1 MPSSPTSPGPLISAE
16 LIFPVS
22 PFKTLTFPPPPLIP
36 IRYLGGADHRESF
49 LGSTSPAAVNLSN
62 SNAVLR
68 DITGY
73 YDLRGVN
80 LASVSFQNC
89 DLSNTMFEQ
98 NVFSAHNPN
107 TGLMEGVDF
116 SGTNAVLANLTGAV
130 NFSGVNLSSVSFMNA
145 DLTGATF
152 DSTTVFGGFN
162 ANTGLVEG
170 VNFSGTN
177 AVLSNLT
184 GAINF
189 SGANLSS
196 VSFQNSDLSTATFD
210 TNTVLG
216 GADFSGVIS
225 GVNLAG
231 TNAVLRDITGY
242 YDLRGVNL
250 ASVSFQ
256 NCDLSNTMFEQ
267 NVFSAHNPNTGLMER
282 VDFSGTMRCWL
293 T

>member
-1 MPSSPTSPGPLISAE
+1 
-16 LIFPVS
+16 
-22 PFKTLTFPPPPLIP
+22 
-36 IRYLGGADHRESF
+36 
-49 LGSTSPAAVNLSN
+49 
-62 SNAVLR
+62 
-68 DITGY
+68 
-73 YDLRGVN
+73 
-80 LASVSFQNC
+80 
-89 DLSNTMFEQ
+89 MFEQ

-210 TNTVLG
+210 ANTVLG

-267 NVFSAHNPNTGLMER
+267 NVFSAHNPNTGLMEG
-282 VDFSGTMRCWL
+282 VDFSGTNAVL
-293 T
+293 ANL